1 MILKPHVNI
10 TSAFGGSFGGS
21 MSKKVLII
29 ERCNECRHCIDLGGQ
44 VYECGKLHIAVNWK
58 EIHPD
63 CPLPDYTEK
72 EDE

>member
-1 MILKPHVNI
+1 MAMALAMALALALALGEKE
-10 TSAFGGSFGGS
+10 SK
-21 MSKKVLII
+21 MSKILEI
-29 ERCNECRHCIDLGGQ
+29 ESCGECRHCIDLGGQ